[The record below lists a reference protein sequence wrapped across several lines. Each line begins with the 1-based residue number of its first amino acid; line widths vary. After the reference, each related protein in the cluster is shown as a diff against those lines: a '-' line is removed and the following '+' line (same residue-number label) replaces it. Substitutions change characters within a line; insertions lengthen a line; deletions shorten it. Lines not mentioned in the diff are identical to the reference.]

1 MSQNRPT
8 RIYDER
14 LNPPV
19 SGDCALVDGPSS
31 EGDRTVDCSTYVR
44 TDLIMHR
51 VLTRQSPLRMRIEAS
66 ARALVVT
73 VLRGRSAATPALDN
87 GGLLIEVQVS
97 LYPDSQYPPVPRR
110 PPKTFSLDRDDEMD
124 GAIIAIY
131 CLCEE

>member
-1 MSQNRPT
+1 M
-8 RIYDER
+8 
-14 LNPPV
+14 
-19 SGDCALVDGPSS
+19 APSS

-87 GGLLIEVQVS
+87 GGLLIEDEAAEEAGLPGVIAHGM
-97 LYPDSQYPPVPRR
+97 LTAATMGLP
-110 PPKTFSLDRDDEMD
+110 FSSYLEH
-124 GAIIAIY
+124 GY
-131 CLCEE
+131 VK